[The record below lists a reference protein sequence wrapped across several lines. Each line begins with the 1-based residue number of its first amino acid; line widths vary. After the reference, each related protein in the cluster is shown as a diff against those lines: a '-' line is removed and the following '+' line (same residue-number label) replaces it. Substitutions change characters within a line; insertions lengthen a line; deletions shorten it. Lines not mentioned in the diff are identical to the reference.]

1 MELICANKDT
11 QEEFLSKTYKQPRHL
26 DIKETTQSNRGTRFK
41 PTFLHRRHR
50 DGQEAH
56 EKIAYEVL
64 ENCES
69 KVASPQTHQNS
80 QPRKSMTINVGEG
93 MEGKEPS

>member
-1 MELICANKDT
+1 MH
-11 QEEFLSKTYKQPRHL
+11 F

-69 KVASPQTHQNS
+69 KVASPHTHQNGQYRTS
-80 QPRKSMTINVGEG
+80 TTINAREG
-93 MEGKEPS
+93 MEEKNSLPCWWK